1 MSSASRKGKS
11 KAASIADPSE
21 NPFVAQPK
29 PPSGEDPMQRAQR
42 VKSLQDAQATSKRI
56 DDDIA
61 EARKWHDRRKRALKI
76 LLLGL

>member
-29 PPSGEDPMQRAQR
+29 PPSGEDSAQRAQR